1 MVLFLESLRVR
12 RESRGT
18 ESLLTVEWEGIQT
31 GEWSGRLRWYV
42 CVEKNPFPSSGDHP
56 DTDVKGFLVEY
67 RAEKDKHWMVHSGII
82 PYKGPNHQYRVQV
95 GCCSGYLQL
104 PPHFSAVQIPKLPTG
119 VAYFVRIKVL
129 GAHNEILVET
139 AEIRAR
145 NEIVSIKCEN
155 GE

>member
-1 MVLFLESLRVR
+1 DGSIFEGNARDPPVHFIFRLRRVDSGKILESLRVR

-31 GEWSGRLRWYV
+31 G
-42 CVEKNPFPSSGDHP
+42 DHP
-56 DTDVKGFLVEY
+56 ETDVKGFLVEY

-82 PYKGPNHQYRVQV
+82 PYKGPNHQYR
-95 GCCSGYLQL
+95 
-104 PPHFSAVQIPKLPTG
+104 VQIPKLPTG

-145 NEIVSIKCEN
+145 NEIVSIKCES
-155 GE
+155 